1 MHLIVYGDFNCP
13 YSYLASQRVDELA
26 RLGQAE
32 VEWRAVEHD
41 PALALTGTPSSLDPE
56 RWQREL
62 AELALLAGEDE
73 QAPGVAPSVI
83 SNTGAAVAA
92 YAEAVTDGVQD
103 DLRRSLFSEIW
114 VNRRHLSSPYG
125 VRQLVCAL
133 MYPAGTRSEQ
143 LAAPDLPSRIHH
155 RATPGTLPRLSGCT
169 ISPDGVPLTADGY
182 GRIRR
187 WRDGWRSGAARHGAR
202 AQPPGRH
209 ADGRARADP
218 PGRTGRRDGGGCPA
232 ACRRRPLITSAGGD
246 GEAGVAVHHG
256 PFAADRLAGQRQPR
270 EPGQQRGKSDLC
282 LQPGERRAQAV
293 VDPAAE

>member
-13 YSYLASQRVDELA
+13 YSCLASQRVDELA
-26 RLGQAE
+26 RLGVAE

-41 PALALTGTPSSLDPE
+41 PALALTGTPRSLDPE

-103 DLRRSLFSEIW
+103 GLRRSLFSEIW

-143 LAAPDLPSRIHH
+143 LAVPDLPSRIHH
-155 RATPGTLPRLSGCT
+155 RAAPGALPRLSGCT
-169 ISPDGVPLTADGY
+169 ISPDGGPLTVDGY
-182 GRIRR
+182 GRVRR
-187 WRDGWRSGAARHGAR
+187 WRDEWLLGAQGMVPAVSL
-202 AQPPGRH
+202 P
-209 ADGRARADP
+209 DGMMTGVAALTRLAELA
-218 PGRTGRRDGGGCPA
+218 GRTVAAPRLPA
-232 ACRRRPLITSAGGD
+232 AVGR
-246 GEAGVAVHHG
+246 
-256 PFAADRLAGQRQPR
+256 
-270 EPGQQRGKSDLC
+270 
-282 LQPGERRAQAV
+282 
-293 VDPAAE
+293 

>member
-13 YSYLASQRVDELA
+13 YSCLASQRMDELA
-26 RLGQAE
+26 RLGVAE

-41 PALALTGTPSSLDPE
+41 PALALTGTPRSLDPE

-62 AELALLAGEDE
+62 AELALLAEEDE

-143 LAAPDLPSRIHH
+143 LAVPDLPSRIHH
-155 RATPGTLPRLSGCT
+155 RVAPGALPRLSGCT
-169 ISPDGVPLTADGY
+169 ISPDGGPLTPTGT
-182 GRIRR
+182 G
-187 WRDGWRSGAARHGAR
+187 GSGG
-202 AQPPGRH
+202 G
-209 ADGRARADP
+209 GTSGCRARKAWCP
-218 PGRTGRRDGGGCPA
+218 RSASRTR
-232 ACRRRPLITSAGGD
+232 
-246 GEAGVAVHHG
+246 
-256 PFAADRLAGQRQPR
+256 
-270 EPGQQRGKSDLC
+270 
-282 LQPGERRAQAV
+282 
-293 VDPAAE
+293 

>member
-26 RLGQAE
+26 RLGKAE

-41 PALALTGTPSSLDPE
+41 PALALTGTPSRLDPE

-62 AELALLAGEDE
+62 ADLALLAGEDE
-73 QAPGVAPSVI
+73 QAPVVAPSLI

-143 LAAPDLPSRIHH
+143 LATPDLPARIHH
-155 RATPGTLPRLSGCT
+155 RAAAGALPRLSGCT
-169 ISPDGVPLTADGY
+169 ISPDGGPLTAGGY
-182 GRIRR
+182 GRIRQ
-187 WRDGWRSGAARHGAR
+187 WRDGWLSGAAGTVPALSLPDGTLTGEPALTHLAELAGKTAAAAR
-202 AQPPGRH
+202 LP
-209 ADGRARADP
+209 
-218 PGRTGRRDGGGCPA
+218 
-232 ACRRRPLITSAGGD
+232 
-246 GEAGVAVHHG
+246 VAVGH
-256 PFAADRLAGQRQPR
+256 
-270 EPGQQRGKSDLC
+270 
-282 LQPGERRAQAV
+282 
-293 VDPAAE
+293 

>member
-26 RLGQAE
+26 RLGRAE

-41 PALALTGTPSSLDPE
+41 RALALTGTPSSLDPE

-62 AELALLAGEDE
+62 GELALIAEEDE
-73 QAPGVAPSVI
+73 QAPGAAPSVI

-133 MYPAGTRSEQ
+133 MYPAGTRSDQ
-143 LAAPDLPSRIHH
+143 LAVPDLPSPIHH
-155 RATPGTLPRLSGCT
+155 RAAPGALPRLSGCT
-169 ISPDGVPLTADGY
+169 ISPDGVPLTAGGH
-182 GRIRR
+182 GRIRQ
-187 WRDGWRSGAARHGAR
+187 WRDGWLSGAAGMVPALSLPDGMLTGVPALTRLAELAGKTTAGAR
-202 AQPPGRH
+202 L
-209 ADGRARADP
+209 
-218 PGRTGRRDGGGCPA
+218 PA
-232 ACRRRPLITSAGGD
+232 AVGR
-246 GEAGVAVHHG
+246 
-256 PFAADRLAGQRQPR
+256 
-270 EPGQQRGKSDLC
+270 
-282 LQPGERRAQAV
+282 
-293 VDPAAE
+293 

>member
-26 RLGQAE
+26 RLGQAG

-62 AELALLAGEDE
+62 GELALLAGEGE
-73 QAPGVAPSVI
+73 QVPGAAPSVI

-133 MYPAGTRSEQ
+133 MYPAGTRGEQ
-143 LAAPDLPSRIHH
+143 LAAPDLPSPIHH
-155 RATPGTLPRLSGCT
+155 RATPGTPPRLSRCT
-169 ISPDGVPLTADGY
+169 IRPDGVPLTAGGY
-182 GRIRR
+182 GRIRQ
-187 WRDGWRSGAARHGAR
+187 WRGG
-202 AQPPGRH
+202 
-209 ADGRARADP
+209 GRAGAGGQGP
-218 PGRTGRRDGGGCPA
+218 PPRPPRGALKGGPAPTPPA
-232 ACRRRPLITSAGGD
+232 APAGQTAAGG
-246 GEAGVAVHHG
+246 
-256 PFAADRLAGQRQPR
+256 PP
-270 EPGQQRGKSDLC
+270 P
-282 LQPGERRAQAV
+282 P
-293 VDPAAE
+293 PAE

>member
-26 RLGQAE
+26 RLGRAE

-56 RWQREL
+56 RWRREL
-62 AELALLAGEDE
+62 AELALLAEEDE
-73 QAPGVAPSVI
+73 RAPGAAPSVI

-103 DLRRSLFSEIW
+103 DLRRSPYSGIW

-155 RATPGTLPRLSGCT
+155 RATPGALPRLSGCT
-169 ISPDGVPLTADGY
+169 ISPDGVPLTAAGY
-182 GRIRR
+182 GRIRH
-187 WRDGWRSGAARHGAR
+187 WRDGWLSGAEGVVPALSLPDGVLTGVPALTRLAELAGKTAAAARL
-202 AQPPGRH
+202 
-209 ADGRARADP
+209 
-218 PGRTGRRDGGGCPA
+218 PA
-232 ACRRRPLITSAGGD
+232 AVGR
-246 GEAGVAVHHG
+246 
-256 PFAADRLAGQRQPR
+256 
-270 EPGQQRGKSDLC
+270 
-282 LQPGERRAQAV
+282 
-293 VDPAAE
+293 

>member
-1 MHLIVYGDFNCP
+1 MQLIVYGDFNCP

-32 VEWRAVEHD
+32 VEWRAVERD
-41 PALALTGTPSSLDPE
+41 PALALTGTPSILDPE

-62 AELALLAGEDE
+62 AGLALIADEDE
-73 QAPGVAPSVI
+73 QAPGAAPSVI

-169 ISPDGVPLTADGY
+169 ISPDGVPLTAGGY
-182 GRIRR
+182 GRIRQ
-187 WRDGWRSGAARHGAR
+187 WRDGWLSGAEGIVPALSL
-202 AQPPGRH
+202 P
-209 ADGRARADP
+209 DGMLTGVPALTRLAELA
-218 PGRTGRRDGGGCPA
+218 GRTAADTRLPA
-232 ACRRRPLITSAGGD
+232 AVGR
-246 GEAGVAVHHG
+246 
-256 PFAADRLAGQRQPR
+256 
-270 EPGQQRGKSDLC
+270 
-282 LQPGERRAQAV
+282 
-293 VDPAAE
+293 